1 MSDMGSG
8 LTAKRRALSGV
19 LSLGQYAI
27 RINFDR
33 DALVRRAFERLYLS
47 RTITAPVI
55 GDIDYVLDDTVSSL
69 IQKSGPG
76 NAVMIERPVDDPK
89 RFVLNLKVFNEFTV
103 SLAREGNRIT
113 VRYPSKAPITY
124 LLDDVLQAA
133 VQPFLEE
140 LGGFI
145 LHGSCLVKNGI
156 GLALMGNSGSGKS
169 TTAFNLVRAGYHCY
183 ADDAIIVT
191 PQGAA
196 LYAWPF
202 SREMSIRPLSFQL
215 LQSQGLTFSGY
226 RQEGKKYYFKQ
237 PDVPQNTGAR
247 LRYACLIEVGGEQET
262 EVRPLSR
269 GDFLDKLLGEQ
280 RYFSFVNREHHG
292 RYAEVVTEQVPEA
305 VAIHLGQDLN
315 KQVQVFDS
323 LIDPSVPRPTRS
335 AALKPGGRAANMELI
350 RSAWRSPGAEPLREL
365 IPLLAN
371 SDLKI
376 FKNALTFFQ
385 NLPLAQLEPGSVES
399 GARGR
404 NVFQNDS
411 GSTSWLRV
419 PEWVD
424 GCQRL
429 IETTCQAA
437 YDQYAT
443 GWFRSAPIL
452 YAFLNP
458 LTEPGSAE
466 HGAILDAWSR
476 YLHDTSATGPAP
488 MPIVILTGDGEGA
501 HDPAGCNMDSA
512 SGLGRRSRPWVH
524 LSGRNSS
531 EWNAVFSRMA
541 SAGSDPRLIVMP
553 VFAEA
558 KPDLNAIMACMHTAH
573 ACGLKPRLAR
583 STPLCWLDE
592 KSAAF
597 LLERDGFSAPRET
610 PSTESVLDILNAQ
623 TGVFERDRYA
633 WVHGDCNG
641 RGVCHLQSL
650 GLCCGGYFARQS
662 SPRAEIINAEIVNG

>member
-1 MSDMGSG
+1 MGSG
-8 LTAKRRALSGV
+8 LTAKTGVLGGV
-19 LSLGQYAI
+19 LSLGQSAI

-47 RTITAPVI
+47 QTITVPVI

-69 IQKSGPG
+69 IERSSPT
-76 NAVMIERPVDDPK
+76 NAVLIDRPVDDPK

-103 SLAREGNRIT
+103 SLARAENRIT
-113 VRYPSKAPITY
+113 VRYPSRAPITY

-191 PQGAA
+191 PKGTA

-247 LRYACLIEVGGEQET
+247 LRCACLIEVGGEQDT

-269 GDFLDKLLGEQ
+269 DEFLDKLLGEQ

-292 RYAEVVTEQVPEA
+292 RYAEVVMEHVPEA

-315 KQVQVFDS
+315 KQIQVFDS
-323 LIDPSVPRPTRS
+323 LVDPSVPRPIRS
-335 AALKPGGRAANMELI
+335 AAGKPGGRAANMELI
-350 RSAWRSPGAEPLREL
+350 RTAWRSPGAEPLREL

-385 NLPLAQLEPGSVES
+385 NFPLAQLEPGSVES

-458 LTEPGSAE
+458 LIEPESAE
-466 HGAILDAWSR
+466 HRAIFDAWSR
-476 YLHDTSATGPAP
+476 YLDDTSATESVPLP
-488 MPIVILTGDGEGA
+488 VVILTGD
-501 HDPAGCNMDSA
+501 DTLDSV

-531 EWNAVFSRMA
+531 EWSAVFSQMA

-558 KPDLNAIMACMHTAH
+558 KPDLNVIMACMHTAH

-583 STPLCWLDE
+583 SMPLCWLDE

-597 LLERDGFSAPRET
+597 LLGHGGFLPPRET

-623 TGVFERDRYA
+623 TGVFERDRYV
-633 WVHGDCNG
+633 WVHGVCNG
-641 RGVCHLQSL
+641 RGVCHPQSL

-662 SPRAEIINAEIVNG
+662 ALRAGIVEGIRMR